1 MCIRY
6 IASKNNLGRNRAHVI
21 LLATDIVTRVL
32 LNTYPCA
39 DSSLMHVEIAFEEVR
54 FETLFIFTGWSHCS
68 YFPVKND
75 YHFKAPRKNYG
86 SLLT

>member
-1 MCIRY
+1 MIIGVLFY
-6 IASKNNLGRNRAHVI
+6 FWTVPWSAMMLFIASP
-21 LLATDIVTRVL
+21 TRVL

-68 YFPVKND
+68 YFPVK
-75 YHFKAPRKNYG
+75 K
-86 SLLT
+86 